1 MEKQDSM
8 RHQIFAL
15 FFMAVLAFISTIVG
29 VLAYL
34 GLFNAEVIFWTNKP
48 IESNEGKIA
57 WILISIAVLIVSSI
71 FAARAYRRQ
80 LHAADSAPR

>member
-1 MEKQDSM
+1 MK
-8 RHQIFAL
+8 HQIFTL
-15 FFMAVLAFISTIVG
+15 FFVAVLAFISTIVG

-57 WILISIAVLIVSSI
+57 WILISIAILIVSSI
-71 FAARAYRRQ
+71 IAARTYRRQ
-80 LHAADSAPR
+80 SRT

>member
-1 MEKQDSM
+1 M

-15 FFMAVLAFISTIVG
+15 FFVAVLAFISTIVG

-80 LHAADSAPR
+80 SRT

>member
-1 MEKQDSM
+1 M
-8 RHQIFAL
+8 RHKIFAL
-15 FFMAVLAFISTIVG
+15 FFVAVLAFISTIVG

-80 LHAADSAPR
+80 SCT

>member
-1 MEKQDSM
+1 M

-15 FFMAVLAFISTIVG
+15 FFVAVLAFISTIVG

-34 GLFNAEVIFWTNKP
+34 RLFNAEVIFWTNKP

-80 LHAADSAPR
+80 SRTEQLHAADSSPR